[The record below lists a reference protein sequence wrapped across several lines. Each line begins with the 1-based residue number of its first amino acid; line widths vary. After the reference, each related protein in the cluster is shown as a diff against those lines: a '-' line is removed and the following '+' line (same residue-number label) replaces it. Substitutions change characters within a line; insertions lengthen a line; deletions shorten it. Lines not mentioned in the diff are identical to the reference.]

1 MDHVLQRQNL
11 SVIDVE
17 NLRRHYARTLQHWL
31 ERFEEQAGRI
41 AGMYDENFVRMWR
54 LYLASAQAC
63 FRSGDLQL
71 FQVTFARAADT
82 RRPWTRAGLYDD
94 VRHGSV

>member
-1 MDHVLQRQNL
+1 
-11 SVIDVE
+11 
-17 NLRRHYARTLQHWL
+17 
-31 ERFEEQAGRI
+31 
-41 AGMYDENFVRMWR
+41 